1 MEQRMTIRPRTAALF
16 AVVVVVVLG
25 VAGVIVRNVTQSSA
39 SSSGTVTWWVP
50 DWDWDGATKLVKQF
64 ESENSSL
71 HVEMVKTTG
80 GTVANKVSVA
90 LDAGNTPDVIT
101 ESIARTKR
109 YNDKGQLAD
118 LTSLYDANMP
128 ASDFAARLIDTLTVD
143 GKTYA
148 VPYRWATNAL
158 IYNTDLFAKAGIS
171 GPPTT
176 WQEFVDD
183 AKKLTTSTVA
193 GTAWPMQGDP
203 SDLTLRLL
211 DFALQ
216 DGTTI
221 QNGTPKF
228 TKSSVEHAL
237 QLMGTSVVDGYATK
251 SSFELNNTGI
261 RDLFLQGRVAMY
273 LGGVFDADTAVSQ
286 KFPVGTAIAPG
297 PSGPG
302 VQEGVGWDY
311 IVPKAAK
318 NLEGAKKLVS
328 FLGRPENM
336 ASLTMTFPARV
347 SAARDAKFQTDVRKP
362 FADQLAKYSIPA
374 PNDPRWTAMIPFVH
388 DTIQQVALGS
398 KSPQDAAAA
407 IMAEA
412 EKSLGAT
419 K

>member
-1 MEQRMTIRPRTAALF
+1 MAIRPRTAALF
-16 AVVVVVVLG
+16 AVVAVVVLG
-25 VAGVIVRNVTQSSA
+25 VVGVIVHNVTQSST
-39 SSSGTVTWWVP
+39 SSSNTVTWWVP
-50 DWDWDGATKLVKQF
+50 DWDWDGARTLVRQF
-64 ESENSSL
+64 ESENPSL
-71 HVEMVKTTG
+71 HVAMVKTTG
-80 GTVANKVSVA
+80 DTVANKVSVA
-90 LDAGNTPDVIT
+90 LDAGNAPDLIT
-101 ESIARTKR
+101 ESIARTKT
-109 YNDKGQLAD
+109 YIDKDQLAD
-118 LTSLYDANMP
+118 LTSLYGGAMP
-128 ASDFAARLIDTLTVD
+128 ASDFAPGLTGVLSAH

-171 GPPTT
+171 RPPTT
-176 WQEFVDD
+176 WPEFTAD

-203 SDLTLRLL
+203 SDLTLRFL

-216 DGTTI
+216 NGATI

-228 TKSSVEHAL
+228 TQASVEQAL
-237 QLMGTSVVDGYATK
+237 QLMGTSVVDGYAAK
-251 SSFELNNTGI
+251 SSFELDNTGI
-261 RDLFLQGRVAMY
+261 RDLFLQGRIGMY

-297 PSGPG
+297 PKGPG

-318 NLEGAKKLVS
+318 NLDGAKKLAS
-328 FLGRPENM
+328 FLGRPGNM
-336 ASLTMTFPARV
+336 ASLTLTFPARV
-347 SAARDAKFQTDVRKP
+347 SAMRDAKFQTNVRKA
-362 FADQLAKYSIPA
+362 FGEQLTKYSIPA

-388 DTIQQVALGS
+388 DTIQQIALGS
-398 KSPQDAAAA
+398 KSPQQGAAA

-412 EKSLGAT
+412 NKNLGPA

>member
-1 MEQRMTIRPRTAALF
+1 MAIRPRTAALF
-16 AVVVVVVLG
+16 AVILVVTLG
-25 VAGVIVRNVTQSSA
+25 VVGVIVHNATRSST
-39 SSSGTVTWWVP
+39 SSSGTVTWWLP
-50 DWDWDGATKLVKQF
+50 DWDWDVATTLVRRF
-64 ESENSSL
+64 ESENPSL

-90 LDAGNTPDVIT
+90 LDAGNTPDLIT
-101 ESIARTKR
+101 ESIARTKT
-109 YNDKGQLAD
+109 YIDKGQLAD
-118 LTSLYDANMP
+118 LTSLYDNAMP
-128 ASDFAARLIDTLTVD
+128 ASDFAPGLTDVLSVD

-176 WQEFVDD
+176 WPEFIND

-203 SDLTLRLL
+203 SDLTLRFL

-216 DGTTI
+216 GGTTI
-221 QNGTPKF
+221 KNGTPRF
-228 TKSSVEHAL
+228 TRDSVEQAL
-237 QLMGTSVVDGYATK
+237 ELIGTSVVEGYASK
-251 SSFELNNTGI
+251 SSFELDNTGI
-261 RDLFLQGRVAMY
+261 RDLFLQGRIAMY
-273 LGGVFDADTAVSQ
+273 LGGVFDADRAVGQ

-302 VQEGVGWDY
+302 VQEGVGWAY

-318 NLEGAKKLVS
+318 NLDGAKKLAS

-336 ASLTMTFPARV
+336 ASLTLTFPARV
-347 SAARDAKFQTDVRKP
+347 SAARDAKFRTDVRK
-362 FADQLAKYSIPA
+362 AYGEQLSEHSIPA

-388 DTIQQVALGS
+388 DTIQEVALGS
-398 KSPQDAAAA
+398 KNPQQGAAA
-407 IMAEA
+407 IMTEA
-412 EKSLGAT
+412 DKNLGPAQ
-419 K
+419 